1 MQFPTSAK
9 LPMPALG
16 ILVKFIQRLRASLNS
31 GPKNV
36 KKIIQF
42 YYLKKAK
49 MKNLTIKGKKFQK
62 HLILLALKLHNLVYF
77 LVHCKLS

>member
-16 ILVKFIQRLRASLNS
+16 ILVKFIQRQQAILNS

-36 KKIIQF
+36 KKKIQF
-42 YYLKKAK
+42 YYLKKKAK
-49 MKNLTIKGKKFQK
+49 IKNLKIKMKKFQK
-62 HLILLALKLHNLVYF
+62 HLI
-77 LVHCKLS
+77 C